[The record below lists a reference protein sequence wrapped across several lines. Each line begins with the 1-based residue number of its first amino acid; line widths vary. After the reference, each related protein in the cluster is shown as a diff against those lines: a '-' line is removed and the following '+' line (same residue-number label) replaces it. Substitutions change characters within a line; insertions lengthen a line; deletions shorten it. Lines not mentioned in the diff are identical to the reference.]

1 MDTGRVWQIGWQVE
15 VSNAQKFL
23 SNKEKAY
30 EYAHELQ
37 QQGRNVEVY
46 ENGILKDK
54 LKPQEQYSFNV

>member
-1 MDTGRVWQIGWQVE
+1 MDTGKVWQVGWQVE
-15 VSNAQKFL
+15 VSNAQKIL

-30 EYAHELQ
+30 EYAHDLQ

-54 LKPQEQYSFNV
+54 LKPQKQYSFNV